1 MSTESAGKGPRRPLR
16 IGRYEVLRH
25 IASGGM
31 GAVYQAQD
39 TEQNRQVALKV
50 LAAELATNPKVL
62 ERFRREARAAAKLRH
77 ENIVAIHEFGEHA
90 GTFFLA
96 LEYVDGVDL
105 QDYIKERGTLA
116 PEEARDLLKQA
127 VKALAHL
134 HSQGIVHRD
143 IKPSNFLISQVE
155 GRTVLKLTDLGLAR
169 QARES
174 EGRVTRD
181 GTTVGTVDY
190 MSPEQAN
197 DAGSAD
203 IRSDLYSLGCTF
215 YHMLAG
221 HAPFH
226 EGTLI
231 ERLTQ
236 HVNAEP
242 ADVRKFNPDVPDD
255 LVYVLERLLRKRR
268 EDRYQAPLDVLRDLL
283 NPDQIDLTPRLAPLD
298 PPQPRVP
305 AQRTPRPPAAVVA
318 PPRPTLDDS
327 DKLTPVQIDTRS
339 IPPREAAEARKPQ
352 LQPQPQRKRS
362 EDRPPRKQP
371 RRVGVSGWMVA
382 ALGAALLVLVGA
394 AAAFLLVWSR

>member
-1 MSTESAGKGPRRPLR
+1 MTTEPAGKSPKRPLR
-16 IGRYEVLRH
+16 VGRYEVLRH

-31 GAVYQAQD
+31 GTVYRAVD
-39 TEQNRQVALKV
+39 TESGRDIALKV
-50 LAAELATNPKVL
+50 LSPDLATNPKVL
-62 ERFRREARAAAKLRH
+62 ERFRREARAASRLRH
-77 ENIVAIHEFGEHA
+77 ENIVAVYEFGEHA
-90 GTFFLA
+90 GTHFLA
-96 LEYVDGVDL
+96 LEFIDGVDL
-105 QDYIKERGTLA
+105 QDYIKERGKLS
-116 PEEARDLLKQA
+116 PDEARDLLKQA

-143 IKPSNFLISQVE
+143 IKPSNFLITQID

-215 YHMLAG
+215 FHMLAG

-242 ADVRKFNPDVPDD
+242 PDVRKSNPDVPDE
-255 LVYVLERLLRKRR
+255 LVHVLERLLRKRPQ
-268 EDRYQAPLDVLRDLL
+268 DRYQAPLDVLRDLL
-283 NPDQIDLTPRLAPLD
+283 NPNQIDLTPRLAPLD

-305 AQRTPRPPAAVVA
+305 RPPREPRSATVA
-318 PPRPTLDDS
+318 TPKPTLDDS
-327 DKLTPVQIDTRS
+327 DKLTPVQIETKS
-339 IPPREAAEARKPQ
+339 IPPGEAAATRKPR
-352 LQPQPQRKRS
+352 PASKRPIDDPVTRKT
-362 EDRPPRKQP
+362 DK
-371 RRVGVSGWMVA
+371 RVGVSLGVLA
-382 ALGAALLVLVGA
+382 AVGAALLFFGA
-394 AAAFLLVWSR
+394 IVVIFLLVWSRP